1 MKDNYLINGSN
12 VLGLDPFYRGL
23 AFGDGIFRTF
33 KIIDGKP
40 LHWAYHFQKL
50 SYDCKKLNIKL
61 PKEELLLDDIK
72 ALFTKTSGIFIAKWI
87 ITRGSSDRGYSIPK
101 NIEPNRI
108 LLKNKFTPLP
118 QSLYLKGVN
127 LEFSAKKSSSL
138 LQLGATKHL
147 NRLENVLAKQAV
159 NPTSFDAIMF
169 DENDHVNEC
178 TSHNILALFGKKI
191 HMPKHN
197 HAGVS
202 GVSRQI
208 IIDHAKSLGYSTTEC
223 NLSKDQLLKANE
235 IVIINSVNGALPVK
249 QIKNKK
255 WNSLNLAYE
264 LNQLFKKIK

>member
-1 MKDNYLINGSN
+1 MKDYLINGSN
-12 VLGLDPFYRGL
+12 ISGLDPFDRGL
-23 AFGDGIFRTF
+23 AFGDGVFRTF

-40 LHWAYHFQKL
+40 LHWDYHFQKL
-50 SYDCKKLNIKL
+50 SYDCKKLGIKL
-61 PKEELLLDDIK
+61 PNESLLLDDIK
-72 ALFTKTSGIFIAKWI
+72 LLFTRKSGTFVAKWI
-87 ITRGSSDRGYSIPK
+87 ITRGSSNRGYSIPK

-108 LLKNKFTPLP
+108 LLKNNFTPIP
-118 QSLYLKGVN
+118 ESIYLKGVN
-127 LEFSAKKSSSL
+127 LEFSSKRASSL

-159 NPTSFDAIMF
+159 TSSSFDAIMV
-169 DENDHVNEC
+169 DENDYVNEC
-178 TSHNILALFGKKI
+178 TSHNILALFGKQI

-208 IIDHAKSLGYSTTEC
+208 VIDHANSLGYAITES
-223 NLSKDQLLKANE
+223 NLSRDQLLKANE

-264 LNQLFKKIK
+264 LNQLLKKIK

>member
-1 MKDNYLINGSN
+1 MKDYLINGSN
-12 VLGLDPFYRGL
+12 TSGLDPFDRGL
-23 AFGDGIFRTF
+23 AYGDGVFRTF
-33 KIIDGKP
+33 KVIDGKP
-40 LHWAYHFQKL
+40 LHWDYHFQTL
-50 SYDCKKLNIKL
+50 SYDCEKLGIKL
-61 PKEELLLDDIK
+61 PNEALLLDDIK
-72 ALFTKTSGIFIAKWI
+72 VLFTRTSGTFVAKWI

-101 NIEPNRI
+101 DIMPNRI

-118 QSLYLKGVN
+118 ESLYLKGVN
-127 LEFSAKKSSSL
+127 LEFSAKKTSSL

-147 NRLENVLAKQAV
+147 NRLENVLAKQSV
-159 NPTSFDAIMF
+159 TSPSFDAIML

-178 TSHNILALFGKKI
+178 TSHNILALFSKQI

-208 IIDHAKSLGYSTTEC
+208 VMDHAQSLGYATIES
-223 NLSKDQLLKANE
+223 NISKEQLLKANE

>member
-1 MKDNYLINGSN
+1 MKDYLINGSN
-12 VLGLDPFYRGL
+12 TSGLDPFDRGL
-23 AFGDGIFRTF
+23 AYGDGVFRTF
-33 KIIDGKP
+33 KVIDGKP
-40 LHWAYHFQKL
+40 LHWDYHFQTL
-50 SYDCKKLNIKL
+50 SYDCEKLGIKL
-61 PKEELLLDDIK
+61 PNEALLLDDIK
-72 ALFTKTSGIFIAKWI
+72 VLFTRTSGTFVAKWI

-101 NIEPNRI
+101 DIKPNRI
-108 LLKNKFTPLP
+108 LLKNKFTTLP
-118 QSLYLKGVN
+118 ESLYLKGVN
-127 LEFSAKKSSSL
+127 LEFSAKKTSSL

-159 NPTSFDAIMF
+159 TSPSFDAIMF

-178 TSHNILALFGKKI
+178 TSHNILALFGKQI

-208 IIDHAKSLGYSTTEC
+208 VMDHAQSLGYATIES
-223 NLSKDQLLKANE
+223 NISKEQLLKANE

-264 LNQLFKKIK
+264 LNQLLKKIK

>member
-1 MKDNYLINGSN
+1 MKDFLINGSN
-12 VLGLDPFYRGL
+12 ISGLDPFDRGL
-23 AFGDGIFRTF
+23 AYGDGVFRTF
-33 KIIDGKP
+33 KVIDGKP
-40 LHWAYHFQKL
+40 LHWDYHFQTL
-50 SYDCKKLNIKL
+50 SYDCEKLGIKL
-61 PKEELLLDDIK
+61 PNEALLLDDIK
-72 ALFTKTSGIFIAKWI
+72 VLFRMSGTFIAKWI

-101 NIEPNRI
+101 NIKPNRI

-118 QSLYLKGVN
+118 ESLYLKGVN
-127 LEFSAKKSSSL
+127 LEFSSKKSSSL

-159 NPTSFDAIMF
+159 TSPSFDAIML

-178 TSHNILALFGKKI
+178 TSHNILVLFGKQI

-208 IIDHAKSLGYSTTEC
+208 VMDHAQSLGYATIES
-223 NLSKDQLLKANE
+223 NISKEQLLKANE

-264 LNQLFKKIK
+264 LNQLLKKIK

>member
-1 MKDNYLINGSN
+1 MKDYLINGSN
-12 VLGLDPFYRGL
+12 ASGLDPFDRGL
-23 AFGDGIFRTF
+23 AYGDGVFRTF
-33 KIIDGKP
+33 KVIDGKP
-40 LHWAYHFQKL
+40 LHWDYHFQTL
-50 SYDCKKLNIKL
+50 SYDCEKLDIKL
-61 PKEELLLDDIK
+61 PNEAILLDDIK
-72 ALFTKTSGIFIAKWI
+72 LLFSRTSGTFVAKWI

-101 NIEPNRI
+101 DIKPNRI
-108 LLKNKFTPLP
+108 LLKNKFTPLLE
-118 QSLYLKGVN
+118 SLYLKGVN
-127 LEFSAKKSSSL
+127 LEFSAKKTSSL

-159 NPTSFDAIMF
+159 TSPSFDAIML

-178 TSHNILALFGKKI
+178 TSHNILALFGKQI

-208 IIDHAKSLGYSTTEC
+208 VMDHAQSLGYATTES
-223 NLSKDQLLKANE
+223 NISKEQLLKANE

-264 LNQLFKKIK
+264 LNQLLKKIK

>member
-1 MKDNYLINGSN
+1 MKDFLINGSN
-12 VLGLDPFYRGL
+12 TSGLDPFDRGL
-23 AFGDGIFRTF
+23 AYGDGVFRTF
-33 KIIDGKP
+33 KVINGKP
-40 LHWAYHFQKL
+40 LHWDYHFQTL
-50 SYDCKKLNIKL
+50 SYDCEKLGIKL
-61 PKEELLLDDIK
+61 PNEALLLDDIK
-72 ALFTKTSGIFIAKWI
+72 ILFTRMSGTFIAKWI

-101 NIEPNRI
+101 DIKPNRI

-118 QSLYLKGVN
+118 ESLYLKGVN
-127 LEFSAKKSSSL
+127 LEFSSKKTSSL

-159 NPTSFDAIMF
+159 ASSSFDAIMF

-178 TSHNILALFGKKI
+178 TSHNILALFDKQI

-208 IIDHAKSLGYSTTEC
+208 VVDHAQSLGYAITES
-223 NLSKDQLLKANE
+223 NLSRNQLLKANE

-264 LNQLFKKIK
+264 LNQLLKKIK